1 MLSTQYKGFGTDAG
15 FKKAKNYFNRIGN
28 RVVSQDINGGAPL
41 DSTAAIAGVYKPIYQ
56 RLNGRLWKSGRN
68 LTGIRSDEKTVVERK
83 GDLTTYIEQRQESVG
98 AIKSGW
104 YKALLSLPRP
114 VINGVEK
121 NAGSK
126 LRAAGWITK
135 HSSVAGTSSTGFTDK
150 NASVTIRN
158 LNGNIFG
165 IADQA
170 DVLGLV
176 YGNRVKQMPAKVRH
190 LVQNDINTFN
200 RK

>member
-28 RVVSQDINGGAPL
+28 RVVAQDVNGGAPL
-41 DSTAAIAGVYKPIYQ
+41 DGTAAINAVYKPIYQ

-68 LTGIRSDEKTVVERK
+68 VTGIRSDEKKVVERK
-83 GDLTTYIEQRQESVG
+83 GDLMTYIKQRQESVG

-104 YKALLSLPRP
+104 YRALLSLPRP

-121 NAGSK
+121 NAGAK

-135 HSSVAGTSSTGFTDK
+135 HSSVAGTSSTGFNDK

-158 LNGNIFG
+158 LNGNING

-170 DVLGLV
+170 GVLGLV

-190 LVQNDINTFN
+190 LVQKDINTFN